1 MTQDHDREY
10 RCEECGAT
18 FEDGLEWEIHNR
30 KVHSRFTCETCHHTF
45 SAQEEFASH
54 SFKQHPELQKIR
66 R

>member
-1 MTQDHDREY
+1 MTQDPEREF

-18 FEDGLEWEIHNR
+18 FDDGVEWEIHNR

-54 SFKQHPELQKIR
+54 NFKQHPELQKIQR
-66 R
+66 